1 VELRPRADN
10 AKLPAALVGRQPIL
24 DSQRQV
30 FGYELLFRP
39 ADALS
44 AADLTNEGGAAQ
56 LISDAVLAIGLDKL
70 THGRRAFIKLPSAF
84 IERGLARVLPA
95 DRVVLEIP
103 SDLPSESDL
112 VEACRQLTADGY
124 AVALDNFTMTER
136 SAALLPLASYLK
148 ADFLR
153 TPQPQTTPSL
163 TARWS
168 GRNISTIANRVDAI
182 ETFEDAVR
190 QGFSHAQGYFF
201 ERAPLVRS
209 KALPQG
215 HITGL
220 RLLRALNDPN
230 RSLADIED
238 LVKHDSALCYR
249 ILRAVNSYTYA
260 QSREI
265 TSIRHALLLL
275 GRDTIRRWA
284 SLWVMAGLST
294 SAHNELILMASVRGR
309 FCEILTSQVDGP
321 DAAGE
326 SFLVGM
332 CSLFDVILDRPMP
345 DIVED
350 LSLSSKAAGALLGRP
365 NPLRN
370 LLDCVIAY
378 DRADWST
385 CLPLV
390 DAARLRTAWLPP
402 AYAEA
407 LRWANE
413 IVRQPAKPATS
424 RAHIH

>member
-1 VELRPRADN
+1 MELRPNTGA
-10 AKLPAALVGRQPIL
+10 AKLPAVLVGRQPIL
-24 DSQRQV
+24 DSQRHV
-30 FGYELLFRP
+30 FGYELMFRA
-39 ADALS
+39 ADAVS
-44 AADLTNEGGAAQ
+44 AAEVTNEGAAAQ
-56 LISDAVLAIGLDKL
+56 LISDAVVAIGLDKL
-70 THGRRAFIKLPSAF
+70 THGRRAFIKLPSSF

-103 SDLPSESDL
+103 SDLPADSDL
-112 VEACRQLTADGY
+112 VEACKQLTSEGY
-124 AVALDNFTMTER
+124 AVALDQFTMTER
-136 SAALLPLASYLK
+136 SAALLPMASYLK
-148 ADFLR
+148 ADFRR

-168 GRNISTIANRVDAI
+168 GRNIGTIANRVDAI

-201 ERAPLVRS
+201 ERSPIVRS

-215 HITGL
+215 HITSL
-220 RLLRALNDPN
+220 RLLRALNDAN

-249 ILRAVNSYTYA
+249 ILRTVNSFSFY

-265 TSIRHALLLL
+265 TSMRHALLLL
-275 GRDTIRRWA
+275 GRDTVRRWA

-294 SAHNELILMASVRGR
+294 AAHNELILMASIRGR
-309 FCEILTSQVDGP
+309 FCEILSTQLDGP

-332 CSLFDVILDRPMP
+332 CSLFDAILDRPMT
-345 DIVED
+345 DIVQE
-350 LSLSSKAAGALLGRP
+350 LSLSSKAAGALLGQP
-365 NPLRN
+365 NSLRN
-370 LLDCVIAY
+370 LIDCVIAY
-378 DRADWST
+378 DRADWNT

-390 DAARLRTAWLPP
+390 DAAKLRTAWLPP

-413 IVRQPAKPATS
+413 IVRPTKPAVTS
-424 RAHIH
+424 RSSIH